1 MGANF
6 GPNSI
11 ENVGKEI
18 ASHANRAVDS
28 MVSLHA
34 RGRRIGTGTIW
45 HEDGFIITNAHV
57 ADFDSALGVTLQ
69 DGRQA
74 SARVIGM
81 DREQDVAVLSIDAEN
96 LPTVEIGDSRQ
107 LHPGEFV
114 VSLGFPWGV
123 PAGLTAG
130 VVITVGKWIENGNRS
145 PRDWLIASL
154 KLRPGHSGGPML
166 DSHGRLVGINTMMH
180 GPYVGA
186 AVPSHVVKASLKKIV
201 E

>member
-1 MGANF
+1 MGANM
-6 GPNSI
+6 GLSSI
-11 ENVGKEI
+11 ENVGDEI
-18 ASHANRAVDS
+18 ASHANRAVGS

-45 HEDGFIITNAHV
+45 HADGFIITNAHV

-69 DGRQA
+69 DGREA

-81 DREQDVAVLSIDAEN
+81 DREQDVAVLSIDADN

-114 VSLGFPWGV
+114 FSMGFPWGV
-123 PAGLTAG
+123 PDGLTAG

-145 PRDWLIASL
+145 TRDWLIASL

-180 GPYVGA
+180 GPDVGA

>member
-1 MGANF
+1 MAL
-6 GPNSI
+6 SAI
-11 ENVGKEI
+11 ENVGDEI
-18 ASHANRAVDS
+18 ASYANRAVGS

-57 ADFDSALGVTLQ
+57 ADFDRALGVTLQ
-69 DGRQA
+69 DGRDA
-74 SARVIGM
+74 SARIIGM

-96 LPTVEIGDSRQ
+96 LPTVGIGDSRK
-107 LHPGEFV
+107 LRPGEFV
-114 VSLGFPWGV
+114 FSMGFPWGI
-123 PAGLTAG
+123 PDGLTAG
-130 VVITVGKWIENGNRS
+130 VVITNGKWIENGNRS
-145 PRDWLIASL
+145 NRDWLIASL
-154 KLRPGHSGGPML
+154 RLRPGHSGGPML

-201 E
+201 G